1 MNNVTLIG
9 RLTKDPEIY
18 ETGDTIIASYKLAVD
33 RPFKNRDG
41 EREADFIR
49 CKAFGYAAEFAETY
63 LEKGSMIG
71 IRGAIRTGSYKNKD
85 GDTVYT
91 TEVNVENHYFCGS
104 AKKAEKEPE
113 KEPEKEEDTK
123 KAGRRSGRGR
133 R

>member
-18 ETGDTIIASYKLAVD
+18 ETDNSVIASYTLAVD

-104 AKKAEKEPE
+104 AKKAEKET
-113 KEPEKEEDTK
+113 EKEEDSDTK
-123 KAGRRSGRGR
+123 KTGRRSRRGR
-133 R
+133 K